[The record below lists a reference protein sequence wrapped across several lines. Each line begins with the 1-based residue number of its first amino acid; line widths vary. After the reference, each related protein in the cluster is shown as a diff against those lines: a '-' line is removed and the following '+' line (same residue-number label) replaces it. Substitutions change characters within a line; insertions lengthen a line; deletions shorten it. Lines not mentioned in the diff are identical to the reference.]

1 MSDKG
6 TPLSHDLHSRD
17 TLRQTD
23 TASLKVYLR
32 LLAYI
37 KPYWVLFAISVFGFV
52 IYSASQPAMAQFM
65 EYLLDFIGAEKT
77 SEPAYLANPFAGGQA
92 SADASATTLDGR
104 GPAYMP
110 SLIIVGIVFL
120 RSVGAFLGNYFIS
133 QLAFR
138 IVHKLRVSLFDHMA
152 LLPGQYFDRHSSGHL
167 MSVITYNVNG
177 VTTAATDA
185 LKILIREGAT
195 VLALMS
201 FLLYKDWK
209 LRSLLLLVAPLIAG
223 IVGYVGKRLRRLSAK
238 VQHSMGDIT
247 QVSSEMIHGY
257 RVMRSF
263 GGEEYEKRRFN
274 QASWRNYL
282 QNMKIVFTSSLNTP
296 IMQMLVALS
305 MGLMLYVA
313 LTVMEINDPGAFI
326 AYFTAAGL
334 VLKPLRQLSEVV
346 PTIQKGVAAADSIF
360 QLLDEPTEKDTGDR
374 TVKRAQGAVRFED
387 VSFRYDSSDD
397 WVLQHIDLDVKPGE
411 VIALVGRSGSGKS
424 TLVSLLTRFYDPG
437 EGRILL
443 DGHPLEDYRLD
454 NLREHVA
461 LVNQNVVL
469 FNDSVS
475 GNIAYGALAATDP
488 EKVREAAKAAHA
500 HEFIEQLPQGYD
512 TLIGE
517 SGARLSGGQRQRL
530 AIARA
535 ILKDAPILILD
546 EATSALD
553 TESERHIQAALEQVM
568 KNRTTFVVAHRLSTI
583 ERADRIVVM
592 GEGRVL
598 EVGSHTELLAAGGQY
613 ARLHSMQFR
622 DEL

>member
-1 MSDKG
+1 MSDRG
-6 TPLSHDLHSRD
+6 TPPAPDDS
-17 TLRQTD
+17 LRQTD

-37 KPYWVLFAISVFGFV
+37 KPYWVLFAISVIGFV

-65 EYLLDFIGAEKT
+65 EYLLDFIGAE
-77 SEPAYLANPFAGGQA
+77 E
-92 SADASATTLDGR
+92 R
-104 GPAYMP
+104 GPAYLP
-110 SLIIVGIVFL
+110 AAIIMGIVL
-120 RSVGAFLGNYFIS
+120 IRSAGAFLGNYFIS
-133 QLAFR
+133 QVSFR
-138 IVHKLRVSLFDHMA
+138 VVHTLRVNLFDHMVH
-152 LLPGQYFDRHSSGHL
+152 LPGQYFDRHSSGHL

-185 LKILIREGAT
+185 LKTLIREGAT
-195 VLALMS
+195 VLALMGYL
-201 FLLYKDWK
+201 FYKDWM
-209 LRSLLLLVAPLIAG
+209 LTLLLLLVAPVIASL
-223 IVGYVGKRLRRLSAK
+223 VGYVGKRLRRLSAQ

-296 IMQMLVALS
+296 ILQMLVALS
-305 MGLMLYVA
+305 MGLMLFVA
-313 LTVMEINDPGAFI
+313 LTIMELDDPGAFI

-360 QLLDEPTEKDTGDR
+360 HLLDEPAERDTG
-374 TVKRAQGAVRFED
+374 TLSVERAQGGVRFED
-387 VSFRYDSSDD
+387 VCFSYDGSHD
-397 WVLQHIDLDVKPGE
+397 WVLDRINLDVKPGE

-437 EGRILL
+437 AGRILL
-443 DGHPLEDYRLD
+443 DGEPLEHYRLD
-454 NLREHVA
+454 NLREQVA

-469 FNDSVS
+469 FNDSVA
-475 GNIAYGALAATDP
+475 GNIAYGALSDTDP
-488 EKVREAAKAAHA
+488 ETVREAAKAAHA

-517 SGARLSGGQRQRL
+517 SGTRLSGGQRQRL

-535 ILKDAPILILD
+535 ILKNAPILILD

-553 TESERHIQAALEQVM
+553 TESERHIQAALEEVM

-592 GEGRVL
+592 GEGKIL
-598 EVGSHTELLAAGGQY
+598 EVGSHKELLAAGGQY

-622 DEL
+622 DEG

>member
-6 TPLSHDLHSRD
+6 TPPPQEE
-17 TLRQTD
+17 LRQTD

-37 KPYWVLFAISVFGFV
+37 KPYWGLFAISVLGFV

-65 EYLLDFIGAEKT
+65 EYLLNFIED
-77 SEPAYLANPFAGGQA
+77 QA
-92 SADASATTLDGR
+92 R
-104 GPAYMP
+104 GPAYTP
-110 SLIIVGIVFL
+110 ALIIMGIVL
-120 RSVGAFLGNYFIS
+120 VRSVGAFLGNYFIS
-133 QLAFR
+133 QVSFR
-138 IVHKLRVSLFDHMA
+138 IVHTLRLNLFNHMA
-152 LLPGQYFDRHSSGHL
+152 HLPGEYFDRHSSGHL

-185 LKILIREGAT
+185 LKTLIREGAT
-195 VLALMS
+195 VIALMGY
-201 FLLYKDWK
+201 LLFKDW
-209 LRSLLLLVAPLIAG
+209 LLTLLLLMVAPVIAAL
-223 IVGYVGKRLRRLSAK
+223 VGYVGKRLRRLSAQ

-247 QVSSEMIHGY
+247 QVASEMIHGY

-263 GGEEYEKRRFN
+263 GGEPYEKRRFN
-274 QASWRNYL
+274 QASWRNYV

-296 IMQMLVALS
+296 ILQMLVALA
-305 MGLMLYVA
+305 MGLLLFVA
-313 LTVMEINDPGAFI
+313 LTIMELDDPGAFV
-326 AYFTAAGL
+326 AYFIAAGM

-360 QLLDEPTEKDTGDR
+360 QLLDEPAEKDEGDHE
-374 TVKRAQGAVRFED
+374 VKRAQGAVRLED
-387 VSFRYDSSDD
+387 VSFRYDSGDD
-397 WVLQHIDLDVKPGE
+397 WVLHHIDLDVKPGE

-437 EGRILL
+437 QGRILL

-454 NLREHVA
+454 NLREQVA

-469 FNDSVS
+469 FNDSIT

-500 HEFIEQLPQGYD
+500 HEFIEHLPQGYD

-592 GEGRVL
+592 GEGRIL
-598 EVGSHTELLAAGGQY
+598 EVGSHSELLAAGGQY

>member
-6 TPLSHDLHSRD
+6 TPPPQD

-37 KPYWVLFAISVFGFV
+37 KPYWGLFAISVLGFV

-65 EYLLDFIGAEKT
+65 EYLLNFIED
-77 SEPAYLANPFAGGQA
+77 QA
-92 SADASATTLDGR
+92 R

-110 SLIIVGIVFL
+110 AAIIMGIVL
-120 RSVGAFLGNYFIS
+120 VRSAGAFLGNYFIS
-133 QLAFR
+133 QVSFR
-138 IVHKLRVSLFDHMA
+138 IVHTLRLNLFNHMA
-152 LLPGQYFDRHSSGHL
+152 HLPGEYFDRHSSGHL

-185 LKILIREGAT
+185 LKTLIREGAT
-195 VLALMS
+195 VLALMGY
-201 FLLYKDWK
+201 LLFKDW
-209 LRSLLLLVAPLIAG
+209 LLTLLLLMVAPVIAAL
-223 IVGYVGKRLRRLSAK
+223 VGYVGKRLRRLSAQ

-247 QVSSEMIHGY
+247 QVASEMIHGY

-263 GGEEYEKRRFN
+263 GGEPYEKRRFN
-274 QASWRNYL
+274 QASWRNYV

-296 IMQMLVALS
+296 ILQMLVALS
-305 MGLMLYVA
+305 MGLLLFVA
-313 LTVMEINDPGAFI
+313 LTVMELDDPGAFV
-326 AYFTAAGL
+326 AYFIAAGM

-360 QLLDEPTEKDTGDR
+360 QLLDEPAEEDKGDY
-374 TVKRAQGAVRFED
+374 TVQRAQGAVRFED
-387 VSFRYDSSDD
+387 VSFRYDCDDD
-397 WVLQHIDLDVKPGE
+397 WVLHHIDLDVKPGE

-454 NLREHVA
+454 NLREQVA

-469 FNDSVS
+469 FNDSIT

-488 EKVREAAKAAHA
+488 AKVREAAKAAHA
-500 HEFIEQLPQGYD
+500 HEFIEHLPQGYD

-553 TESERHIQAALEQVM
+553 TESERYIQAALEQVM

-592 GEGRVL
+592 GEGRIL
-598 EVGSHTELLAAGGQY
+598 EVGSHSELLAAGGQY

>member
-1 MSDKG
+1 MSDRG
-6 TPLSHDLHSRD
+6 TPPVTSE

-37 KPYWVLFAISVFGFV
+37 KPYWALFALSVFGFV

-65 EYLLDFIGAEKT
+65 EYLLDFIGDENRGAALT
-77 SEPAYLANPFAGGQA
+77 PA
-92 SADASATTLDGR
+92 
-104 GPAYMP
+104 
-110 SLIIVGIVFL
+110 LIIMLIVL
-120 RSVGAFLGNYFIS
+120 VRSIGAFLGNYFIS
-133 QLAFR
+133 LVSFR
-138 IVHKLRVSLFDHMA
+138 IVHALRLDLFNHMVH
-152 LLPGQYFDRHSSGHL
+152 LPGEYFDRHSSGHL

-185 LKILIREGAT
+185 LKTLIREGAT
-195 VLALMS
+195 VVALLGYL
-201 FLLYKDWK
+201 FYKDW
-209 LRSLLLLVAPLIAG
+209 LLTLLLMGVAPIIAAL
-223 IVGYVGKRLRRLSAK
+223 VGYVGKRLRRLSAQ

-282 QNMKIVFTSSLNTP
+282 QNMKIVLTASLNTP
-296 IMQMLVALS
+296 ILQMLIALAMGLLLFVALS
-305 MGLMLYVA
+305 
-313 LTVMEINDPGAFI
+313 VMELSDPGAFV
-326 AYFTAAGL
+326 AYFIAAGM

-360 QLLDEPTEKDTGDR
+360 QLIDEPAETDAGTHQ
-374 TVKRAQGAVRFED
+374 VPRAEGAVRLED
-387 VSFRYDSSDD
+387 VCFSYDQNDS
-397 WVLQHIDLDVKPGE
+397 WVLDHINLDVRPGE

-437 EGRILL
+437 QGRILL
-443 DGHPLEDYRLD
+443 DGRPLSDYRLD
-454 NLREHVA
+454 NLREQVA

-469 FNDSVS
+469 FNDSVA
-475 GNIAYGALAATDP
+475 GNIAYGALATTDI
-488 EKVREAAKAAHA
+488 ERVREAAEAAHA
-500 HEFIEQLPQGYD
+500 HEFIEQLPQGYE

-517 SGARLSGGQRQRL
+517 SGTRLSGGQRQRL

-535 ILKDAPILILD
+535 ILKNAPILILD

-568 KNRTTFVVAHRLSTI
+568 KGRTTFVVAHRLSTI

-592 GEGRVL
+592 GEGKIL
-598 EVGSHTELLAAGGQY
+598 EVGTHRELLDAGGQY
-613 ARLHSMQFR
+613 SRLHSMQFR
-622 DEL
+622 DEV